1 MLTTLHSNG
10 GPMTGTPNQIEWANQ
25 IKPTVDAEF
34 ERVINAFQTLALNQ
48 SVTASAD
55 TLTILTILREQRSQ
69 VLANPSAGYFIAE
82 WRELSDQV
90 RKGIA
95 KDPRHQAI
103 HAKRRKQA
111 ALHAI

>member
-1 MLTTLHSNG
+1 MI
-10 GPMTGTPNQIEWANQ
+10 GTENQIEWANQ
-25 IKPTVDAEF
+25 IKPAVEAEF
-34 ERVINAFQTLALNQ
+34 ERVIRAFQTLAPNQ
-48 SVTASAD
+48 SAASLAD
-55 TLTILTILREQRSQ
+55 TQTILTILQEQRSA

-103 HAKRRKQA
+103 QARRISAKA
-111 ALHAI
+111 AHAI